1 METGQQC
8 LCSSLRVVCNW
19 KVIMMLRLNIS
30 YLMKVLEQR
39 EVSISEFCE
48 SYIGVPRSTYYTWM
62 NDPGHV
68 RIDDVQMIADALR
81 VPVIDLLIE

>member
-1 METGQQC
+1 
-8 LCSSLRVVCNW
+8 
-19 KVIMMLRLNIS
+19 MMLRLNIS
-30 YLMKVLEQR
+30 YLVKVLEQR